1 MKPRTHLGFNEK
13 LPVSAM
19 DAGAD
24 MCAQSTHKIIGS
36 LTQSSLLHV
45 RKERIDVRRVQQVLN
60 IIQTTS
66 PSYILMAS
74 LDC

>member
-1 MKPRTHLGFNEK
+1 MATDIKKITDIVHSYNMPLIVDEAHGPHLGFNEK
-13 LPVSAM
+13 LPLSAM

-45 RKERIDVRRVQQVLN
+45 KKKG
-60 IIQTTS
+60 
-66 PSYILMAS
+66 LM
-74 LDC
+74 